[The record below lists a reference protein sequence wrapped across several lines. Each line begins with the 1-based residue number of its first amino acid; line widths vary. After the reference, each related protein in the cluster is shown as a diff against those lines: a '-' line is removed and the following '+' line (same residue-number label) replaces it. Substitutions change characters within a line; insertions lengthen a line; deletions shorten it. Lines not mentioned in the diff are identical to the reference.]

1 MGEGNNSKVRL
12 ERNTDIFFFF
22 FFSRL
27 KEILLDRSIFVVRI
41 GGTRTFDQRF
51 LSSRDRYF
59 ELRGTWEAKI

>member
-12 ERNTDIFFFF
+12 EIPIFFFFF

>member
-12 ERNTDIFFFF
+12 EIPIFFFF